1 MGALLALVSSV
12 AWGCADFAGGLGA
25 RRLSGWRVVAVSY
38 PAGGLILLIFSL
50 TLVPGEITSEVLW
63 LSAFTALVG
72 ITGMLLLY
80 AALAAG
86 PMGIVSPLTA
96 VGGAVVPVIVGIA
109 RGEQVTALF
118 LVGVILALVAVVL
131 VSRES
136 GPHARATPRA
146 LLLSAGAGVAIGFY
160 LTALGIAPES
170 SGIWVA
176 TFSRWIATAGI
187 VGLALVVLLR
197 GGKASWLPYPW
208 LLALGAGVLD
218 ASANGLFQLAAQS
231 GELAVV
237 AVIGSLYPAATLLLA
252 HYVLKERM
260 SIVQWS
266 GVGLAL
272 GAVVALTI

>member
-50 TLVPGEITSEVLW
+50 THVPGEITAEILW

-176 TFSRWIATAGI
+176 TFSRWIATVGI
-187 VGLALVVLLR
+187 VGFALVVLLR
-197 GGKASWLPYPW
+197 NGKASWLPYPW

>member
-50 TLVPGEITSEVLW
+50 TLVPGEITAEILW

-187 VGLALVVLLR
+187 VGFALVVLLR
-197 GGKASWLPYPW
+197 NGKASWLPYPW

>member
-1 MGALLALVSSV
+1 MHA
-12 AWGCADFAGGLGA
+12 CAA
-25 RRLSGWRVVAVSY
+25 
-38 PAGGLILLIFSL
+38 
-50 TLVPGEITSEVLW
+50 
-63 LSAFTALVG
+63 
-72 ITGMLLLY
+72 
-80 AALAAG
+80 
-86 PMGIVSPLTA
+86 
-96 VGGAVVPVIVGIA
+96 
-109 RGEQVTALF
+109 
-118 LVGVILALVAVVL
+118 ILALVAVVL

-176 TFSRWIATAGI
+176 TFSRWIATVGI
-187 VGLALVVLLR
+187 VGFALVVLLR
-197 GGKASWLPYPW
+197 NGKASWLPYPW

>member
-50 TLVPGEITSEVLW
+50 TLVPGEITAEVLW

-176 TFSRWIATAGI
+176 TFSRWIATVGI
-187 VGLALVVLLR
+187 VGFALVVLLR
-197 GGKASWLPYPW
+197 NGKASWLPYPW